1 MLEITNRNKFPLQL
15 LIMSRKAPRSFTVL
29 NVPGIGSGKNTF
41 LLEEERSTDY
51 ILRAEK
57 RGLITTKKISKTK
70 GE

>member
-1 MLEITNRNKFPLQL
+1 
-15 LIMSRKAPRSFTVL
+15 MSRKAPRSFTVL

>member
-15 LIMSRKAPRSFTVL
+15 VVKSRTAPASFTVK
-29 NVPGIGSGKNTF
+29 NVPGIGSGKNFF
-41 LLEEERSTDY
+41 LLEEDRITDY

-57 RGLITTKKISKTK
+57 KGLITTKFLDKK

>member
-1 MLEITNRNKFPLQL
+1 VLEITNRNKFPLQL
-15 LIMSRKAPRSFTVL
+15 VVKSRRAPSSFTVL
-29 NVPGIGSGKNTF
+29 NVPGIGSGKNIF

-57 RGLITTKKISKTK
+57 RGLITTKILNTR

>member
-15 LIMSRKAPRSFTVL
+15 VVKSRRAPSSFTVL
-29 NVPGIGSGKNTF
+29 NVPGIGSGKNIF

-57 RGLITTKKISKTK
+57 RGLITTKILNTR

>member
-15 LIMSRKAPRSFTVL
+15 VVLSRRAPRAFTVL
-29 NVPGIGSGKNTF
+29 NIPGVGSGKNTF

-57 RGLITTKKISKTK
+57 RGLITTKKLKTK

>member
-1 MLEITNRNKFPLQL
+1 VLEITNRNKFPLQL
-15 LIMSRKAPRSFTVL
+15 VVKSRKAPRTFTVL
-29 NVPGIGSGKNTF
+29 NIPGIGSGKNIF

-57 RGLITTKKISKTK
+57 KGLITTKILDTK

>member
-1 MLEITNRNKFPLQL
+1 MLEITNRKKFPTQL
-15 LIMSRKAPRSFTVL
+15 VVKSRKTPGSFTVL
-29 NVPGIGSGKNTF
+29 NLPGIGSGKNIF

-57 RGLITTKKISKTK
+57 RGLITTKILDTK

>member
-15 LIMSRKAPRSFTVL
+15 VVKSRKAPSSFTVL
-29 NVPGIGSGKNTF
+29 NVPGIGSGKNIF

-57 RGLITTKKISKTK
+57 RGLITTKILNTR

>member
-1 MLEITNRNKFPLQL
+1 VLEITNRNKFPMQL
-15 LIMSRKAPRSFTVL
+15 VIRAKRAPRTFTVL
-29 NVPGIGSGKNTF
+29 NLPGIGSGKNIF

-57 RGLITTKKISKTK
+57 KGLITTKKILDTK